1 MIRSI
6 YKNLKVKMF
15 CIILEIYNQI
25 LELDLNQ
32 IIKYLLIEIMLINK
46 IIKDLKKNIE

>member
-15 CIILEIYNQI
+15 YIILEIYNQI